1 MQRDL
6 NLLKSVLSVPTKTY
20 KEEKMINFLVE
31 WLMENNLPYRVDS
44 QGNIYVTKDD
54 GTPKDKNF
62 YYPCVVA
69 HTDTVHEIDS
79 INIKEEMLK
88 NYQGEK
94 KLSLKAYNDQGKP
107 TGIGGDNK
115 CGVFACLE
123 LLKELPNLKASFF
136 VSEETGCHGSKNADE
151 EFFKNVGYAIQF
163 DAPENWMISENC
175 SGEILFDRNSEFFKH
190 CDVVLKES
198 MNRDDMRYMVHPYT
212 DVYALKSQFDFSC
225 INFSIGYYDYHSD
238 QEYVVIEDVENGIKM
253 GRKMIE
259 KLGYKLHYKKSDSTV
274 KFGRYIM

>member
-6 NLLKSVLSVPTKTY
+6 SLLKSVLSVPTKTY

-31 WLMENNLPYRVDS
+31 WLMANNLPYRVDS

-136 VSEETGCHGSKNADE
+136 VSEETGCHGSKMRMKSSLKMLGTRFNLMPHLTGWLVNIVWVLNYLISQMSSSPNVMTYLLKVLRGD
-151 EFFKNVGYAIQF
+151 KNTGLIHI
-163 DAPENWMISENC
+163 PM
-175 SGEILFDRNSEFFKH
+175 
-190 CDVVLKES
+190 
-198 MNRDDMRYMVHPYT
+198 YMP
-212 DVYALKSQFDFSC
+212 
-225 INFSIGYYDYHSD
+225 
-238 QEYVVIEDVENGIKM
+238 
-253 GRKMIE
+253 
-259 KLGYKLHYKKSDSTV
+259 
-274 KFGRYIM
+274 

>member
-31 WLMENNLPYRVDS
+31 WLMSNNLPYRVDS

-62 YYPCVVA
+62 YYPCVVS

-79 INIKEEMLK
+79 INIKEENLK
-88 NYQGEK
+88 NYQGEY
-94 KLSLKAYNDQGKP
+94 KLSLKAYNDKDLP

-123 LLKELPNLKASFF
+123 LLKELQNLKVAFF

-163 DAPENWMISENC
+163 DAPFNWMVSEYC
-175 SGEILFDRNSEFFKH
+175 MGVKLFDKSDDFFKK
-190 CDVVLKES
+190 CDSVLTES
-198 MNRDDMRYMVHPYT
+198 FKGIQKYGSHPYT
-212 DVYALKSQFDFSC
+212 DVYALRKKFDFSC
-225 INFSIGYYDYHSD
+225 INFSIGYYNYHTPN
-238 QEYVVIEDVENGIKM
+238 EYVVIEDTMNGIDTGK
-253 GRKMIE
+253 KMIDS
-259 KLGYKLHYKKSDSTV
+259 LGYKKYTV
-274 KFGRYIM
+274 SILKNNQFLLF